1 MQKIKD
7 TVQPVFREEKNLRL
21 EFYLRDV
28 TVAVTLGTSCSRGVE
43 VSKSFLEVVKVA
55 RKRVNVVQRVIR
67 LGFNSAMK
75 DADRNAW
82 WRAFLNE
89 VWQPEA
95 HAPIVWCLSA
105 MSSLRRS
112 FRHLEAQS
120 TFTSGMSG
128 RLSVEMSLMRKS
140 AERETVQDVMEKRC
154 YFAFITTHSSH
165 QLRKQTRIRPVCSQT
180 ESSSQST
187 LNVSVAWKFVPA
199 CFPRKKPADPR
210 HFFPE
215 HDEV

>member
-1 MQKIKD
+1 MRPEFCQQDASDGMRSPWISCSRGVEEVSGGGQSAQKIKN
-7 TVQPVFREEKNLRL
+7 TVQPVFREEPNLRL

-28 TVAVTLGTSCSRGVE
+28 TVAVTLETSCSRGVE

-67 LGFNSAMK
+67 LGFDSAMK
-75 DADRNAW
+75 DADRDAW
-82 WRAFLNE
+82 WPAFLNE
-89 VWQPEA
+89 VSQPEA

-154 YFAFITTHSSH
+154 YFAFFYDTKLT
-165 QLRKQTRIRPVCSQT
+165 
-180 ESSSQST
+180 ST
-187 LNVSVAWKFVPA
+187 A
-199 CFPRKKPADPR
+199 
-210 HFFPE
+210 
-215 HDEV
+215 